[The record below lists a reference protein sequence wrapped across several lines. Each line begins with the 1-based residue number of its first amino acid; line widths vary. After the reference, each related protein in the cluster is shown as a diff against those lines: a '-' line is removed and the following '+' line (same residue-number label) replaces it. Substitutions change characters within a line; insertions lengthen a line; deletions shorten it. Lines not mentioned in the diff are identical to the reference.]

1 MVEEIGTRTLSDV
14 YINNFATTIRE
25 LQRSK
30 KLRVRKI
37 NLKTPK
43 NPFNQE
49 IKSTHI
55 TGSSSEIK
63 TQILDLI
70 ITSWNGR
77 DSTIFF
83 TLDED
88 RVDEID
94 YWLGSI
100 GRIDLGI
107 DENGYPEDMY
117 VEHNIIDG
125 CKFILGSNIECIEI
139 SDEEFKAILGRK

>member
-1 MVEEIGTRTLSDV
+1 MVEEIGTKTLSDV

-88 RVDEID
+88 RVEEID

-100 GRIDLGI
+100 GHIDLGI
-107 DENGYPEDMY
+107 DENGDPVDVY

-125 CKFILGSNIECIEI
+125 CKFILGSNIEYIEI
-139 SDEEFKAILGRK
+139 SDEEFKAKLGLK